1 LQIYNNGIFLLVLST
16 QFHFY
21 TFRLQELS
29 QLNEKLR
36 LQLAEK
42 EGTISTLSRTN
53 QTQYKVTVSF
63 IFDDTLKK

>member
-1 LQIYNNGIFLLVLST
+1 LST

-21 TFRLQELS
+21 IFRLQELS

-53 QTQYKVTVSF
+53 QTQYRVTVSF
-63 IFDDTLKK
+63 IFDDILKK